1 MLSDFILGCPV
12 VDHLESTTLE
22 NCMDKDSLTCIIY
35 KWHIA
40 CKIITNLKVERNIE
54 IQTFITRGQHVIQHG
69 VVSGGRSALPMRGF
83 HVRKVYA

>member
-1 MLSDFILGCPV
+1 MLDDMLTTSILGGPV
-12 VDHLESTTLE
+12 VDHL
-22 NCMDKDSLTCIIY
+22 
-35 KWHIA
+35 A
-40 CKIITNLKVERNIE
+40 IITRMDNME

>member
-1 MLSDFILGCPV
+1 
-12 VDHLESTTLE
+12 
-22 NCMDKDSLTCIIY
+22 MDKDSLTCIIY
-35 KWHIA
+35 KGYIA
-40 CKIITNLKVERNIE
+40 CKIISNLKVERNIEE